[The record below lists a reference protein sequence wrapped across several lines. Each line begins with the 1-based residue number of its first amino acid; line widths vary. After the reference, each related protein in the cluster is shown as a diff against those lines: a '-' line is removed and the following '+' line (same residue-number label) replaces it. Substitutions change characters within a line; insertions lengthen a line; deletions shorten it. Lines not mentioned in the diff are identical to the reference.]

1 MGRGRGALGGR
12 VGSGEGVQARLG
24 SSRPAGYLDQ
34 PHAGCHPQLPMANAL
49 VRVSTRGLPVRI
61 QEAQDL
67 GREEGGEAPSQAVP
81 TELGLVGNIS
91 PSDVPLG

>member
-1 MGRGRGALGGR
+1 
-12 VGSGEGVQARLG
+12 
-24 SSRPAGYLDQ
+24 
-34 PHAGCHPQLPMANAL
+34 MANAL